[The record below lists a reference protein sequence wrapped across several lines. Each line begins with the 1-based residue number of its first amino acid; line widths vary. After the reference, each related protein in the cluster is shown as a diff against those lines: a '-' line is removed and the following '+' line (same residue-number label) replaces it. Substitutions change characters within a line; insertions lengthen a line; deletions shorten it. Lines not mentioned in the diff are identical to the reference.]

1 MLHGTYK
8 LENQAVDL
16 HGTLQTDVK
25 LSKATTGFKA
35 FLMKVVEAAKA
46 KKKEGATV
54 PVKVSGTYD
63 KPEFGLDATA
73 EK

>member
-1 MLHGTYK
+1 
-8 LENQAVDL
+8 
-16 HGTLQTDVK
+16 
-25 LSKATTGFKA
+25 
-35 FLMKVVEAAKA
+35 MKVVEAAKT

-54 PVKVSGTYD
+54 PVKVSGTYE